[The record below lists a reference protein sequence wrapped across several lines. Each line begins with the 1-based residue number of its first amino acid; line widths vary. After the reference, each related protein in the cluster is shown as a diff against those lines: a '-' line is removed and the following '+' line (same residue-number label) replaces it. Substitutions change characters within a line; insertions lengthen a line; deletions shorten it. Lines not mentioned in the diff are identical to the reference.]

1 MTHGFAA
8 ERVQTERRGPDPL
21 LIGAILL
28 LLGVGVSMLFTSSY
42 VKASQ
47 YYGDPLYFL
56 RRQLLPLGAGLAGGV
71 VAAHVSL
78 KLIQKWMPAIVILTV
93 GVAILPFVPGI
104 GQEYYG
110 AGRWITVFGQS
121 FQPSELV
128 KLTLVLYLA
137 FILARKAESIEDPV
151 NSLLPP
157 VIIVAI
163 FGTLIYL
170 QNDFSTAF
178 FVIFVALVMFFI
190 ANVPM
195 QYFVGLGF
203 MTIPLAVLLLLT
215 REHRVRRVL
224 AFLDPERDPVGA
236 GYQILAAREALQY
249 GSVWGVGVG
258 RSVKK
263 LGGLPEAQS
272 DFVFAI
278 VGEEL
283 GFMGV
288 VGVMALF
295 VLFAVRGYQIAYRAQ
310 DRFVS
315 YVAFGLTSSILL
327 QAFLNL
333 AVVAGMVPATGIPL
347 PFFSAG
353 GSSLLITLVMAGLLV
368 NCSRQVAL
376 QEEAGDG

>member
-1 MTHGFAA
+1 MMHGFAA
-8 ERVQTERRGPDPL
+8 ERIQTERTGPDPVL
-21 LIGAILL
+21 LAVMVL
-28 LLGVGVSMLFTSSY
+28 LLGIGLSMLFTSSY

-47 YYGDPLYFL
+47 YYGDSLHFL
-56 RRQLLPLGAGLAGGV
+56 RRQALPLGMGLAGAAI
-71 VAAHVSL
+71 AAHISL
-78 KLIQKWMPAIVILTV
+78 RIVQRWMPVIVLLTM
-93 GVAILPFVPGI
+93 GITFLPFVPGI

-110 AGRWITVFGQS
+110 AGRWISVFGQS

-137 FILARKAESIEDPV
+137 FIFSRKADTIEDPV

-178 FVIFVALVMFFI
+178 FVVSVALVMFFI
-190 ANVPM
+190 ANVPL
-195 QYFVGLGF
+195 QYFIGLGL

-215 REHRVRRVL
+215 REHRVRRIL

-236 GYQILAAREALQY
+236 GYQILAAQEALQY
-249 GSVWGVGVG
+249 GAVWGVGVG
-258 RSVKK
+258 RSMQKQ
-263 LGGLPEAQS
+263 GGLPEAQS

-283 GFMGV
+283 GFVGV
-288 VGVMALF
+288 VGIMALF
-295 VLFAVRGYQIAYRAQ
+295 ILFGLRGYRIAYLVQ
-310 DRFVS
+310 DRFIS

-327 QAFLNL
+327 QTFLNL

-353 GSSLLITLVMAGLLV
+353 GSSIVITLLMAGLLL
-368 NCSRQVAL
+368 NCSRHL
-376 QEEAGDG
+376 GEFGGEDG

>member
-1 MTHGFAA
+1 MTQGFAA
-8 ERVQTERRGPDPL
+8 ERIQTERRGPDLL
-21 LIGAILL
+21 LIAAILL

-42 VKASQ
+42 VKASR

-56 RRQLLPLGAGLAGGV
+56 QRQLIPLALGLGGALI
-71 VAAHVSL
+71 AAHVSMER
-78 KLIQKWMPAIVILTV
+78 IQRWMPSIVIGTV
-93 GVAILPFVPGI
+93 VVAILPFIPGI
-104 GQEYYG
+104 GQQYYG
-110 AGRWITVFGQS
+110 AGRWISVFGQS

-137 FILARKAESIEDPV
+137 FILSKKADTIEDPV

-178 FVIFVALVMFFI
+178 FVVFVALAMFFI

-203 MTIPLAVLLLLT
+203 MTIPLAILLLLT

-249 GSVWGVGVG
+249 GAIWGVGVG
-258 RSVKK
+258 RSTKK

-283 GFMGV
+283 GFVGV

-295 VLFAVRGYQIAYRAQ
+295 TLFAVRGYQIAYRAQ

-315 YVAFGLTSSILL
+315 FVAFGLTSSILF
-327 QAFLNL
+327 QTFLNL
-333 AVVAGMVPATGIPL
+333 AVVAGMVPATGVPL

-353 GSSLLITLVMAGLLV
+353 GSSLVVTLVMSGLLV
-368 NCSRQVAL
+368 NCSRRVNSG
-376 QEEAGDG
+376 EGGEDG

>member
-1 MTHGFAA
+1 MMQGFAA
-8 ERVQTERRGPDPL
+8 ERVQTERSGLDPVL
-21 LIGAILL
+21 LAATVL
-28 LLGVGVSMLFTSSY
+28 LLGIGLSMLFTSSY

-47 YYGDPLYFL
+47 YYGDSLHFL
-56 RRQLLPLGAGLAGGV
+56 RRQLFPLGVGLAGAA
-71 VAAHVSL
+71 VAVQISL
-78 KLIQKWMPAIVILTV
+78 ELVKRWMPIIVLATMGI
-93 GVAILPFVPGI
+93 AFLPFVPGI

-128 KLTLVLYLA
+128 KLSLVLYLA
-137 FILARKAESIEDPV
+137 FILSRKADSIEDPV

-178 FVIFVALVMFFI
+178 FVVFVALVMFFI

-195 QYFVGLGF
+195 QYFVGLGL
-203 MTIPLAVLLLLT
+203 MTIPLAILLLLT

-224 AFLDPERDPVGA
+224 AFLDPERDPIGA

-249 GSVWGVGVG
+249 GAVWGVGVG
-258 RSVKK
+258 RSIQKQ
-263 LGGLPEAQS
+263 GGLPEAQS

-278 VGEEL
+278 VAEEL
-283 GFMGV
+283 GFVGV
-288 VGVMALF
+288 VGIMALF
-295 VLFAVRGYQIAYRAQ
+295 VIFGLRGYRIAYQ
-310 DRFVS
+310 VEDRFIS

-327 QAFLNL
+327 QTFLNL

-353 GSSLLITLVMAGLLV
+353 GSSLLVTLLMAGLLL
-368 NCSRQVAL
+368 NCSRYTAADVGG
-376 QEEAGDG
+376 ENG

>member
-8 ERVQTERRGPDPL
+8 ERVQAERRGPDPL

-47 YYGDPLYFL
+47 YYGDPLHFL
-56 RRQLLPLGAGLAGGV
+56 RRQLIPLGVGFAGGV

-78 KLIQKWMPAIVILTV
+78 NLIRKWMPAIVILTV

-178 FVIFVALVMFFI
+178 FVVFVALVMFFI

-258 RSVKK
+258 RSTKK

-376 QEEAGDG
+376 QEEVGNG

>member
-1 MTHGFAA
+1 MMQGFAA

-21 LIGAILL
+21 LLAALAL
-28 LLGVGVSMLFTSSY
+28 LLGIGLSMLFTSSY
-42 VKASQ
+42 VKASR
-47 YYGDPLYFL
+47 YYGDPLHFL
-56 RRQLLPLGAGLAGGV
+56 QRQLLPLSVGLAGAV
-71 VAAHVSL
+71 VAAYISL
-78 KLIQKWMPAIVILTV
+78 ERIQRWMPVIVVATVAIT
-93 GVAILPFVPGI
+93 ILPFVPGI

-128 KLTLVLYLA
+128 KLVLVLYLA
-137 FILARKAESIEDPV
+137 YILSRKAETIDDPV

-163 FGTLIYL
+163 FATLIYL

-178 FVIFVALVMFFI
+178 FVVTLGLVMFFI

-195 QYFVGLGF
+195 QYFVGLGV
-203 MTIPLAVLLLLT
+203 MTVPLAILLLLT
-215 REHRVRRVL
+215 REHRVRRIL

-249 GSVWGVGVG
+249 GALWGVGVG
-258 RSVKK
+258 RSTKK

-288 VGVMALF
+288 LGVLALF
-295 VLFAVRGYQIAYRAQ
+295 VLFAVRGYQTAYRAR

-315 YVAFGLTSSILL
+315 FAAFGLTSSILL
-327 QAFLNL
+327 QTFLNL

-353 GSSLLITLVMAGLLV
+353 GSSLLVTLLMAGLLV
-368 NCSRQVAL
+368 NCSRQVAA
-376 QEEAGDG
+376 EEDGNG

>member
-8 ERVQTERRGPDPL
+8 ERVQTDRPGPDLL

-47 YYGDPLYFL
+47 YYGDPLHFL
-56 RRQLLPLGAGLAGGV
+56 RRQLIPLVLGLIGGS

-78 KLIQKWMPAIVILTV
+78 KLIQKWMPAVVILTV
-93 GVAILPFVPGI
+93 GIAILPFVPGI
-104 GQEYYG
+104 GQQYYG
-110 AGRWITVFGQS
+110 ASRWITVFGQS

-128 KLTLVLYLA
+128 KLTIVLYLA
-137 FILARKAESIEDPV
+137 FILSRKAESIEDPV

-163 FGTLIYL
+163 FGTLVYL

-178 FVIFVALVMFFI
+178 FVVFVALVMFFI
-190 ANVPM
+190 ADVPM

-215 REHRVRRVL
+215 REHRVRRIL

-258 RSVKK
+258 RSTKK

-295 VLFAVRGYQIAYRAQ
+295 VLFAVRGYQVAYRAQ

-315 YVAFGLTSSILL
+315 YAAFGLTSSILL
-327 QAFLNL
+327 QALLNL

-353 GSSLLITLVMAGLLV
+353 GSSILIVLVMAGLLV
-368 NCSRQVAL
+368 NCSRRVSV
-376 QEEAGDG
+376 QEEAKDG